1 MRIDISAYSTAMRQ
15 ALTFRTS
22 ILTAVLLLLTTVS
35 GCDKSRT
42 FTVRTETIKVESI
55 DQIVLVADAV
65 VKPLLYTQ
73 VSGLEKLPV
82 RKAKAKFISAVL
94 PSILVAK
101 HEIEQRRI
109 RIEALREKK
118 RWNESDSALYIDLK
132 NRYRANDIDDLLVR
146 THTLPT
152 SIVLAQAAVES
163 GWGKSRFFLQ
173 ANNLFG
179 VWSFN
184 KNESRIVARRT
195 RENKRIYL
203 RAYPDMSK
211 SIIDYFEILAR
222 SRSYK
227 SLREARKQTEDP
239 LQLLP
244 HLKNY
249 SERRTAYTNQLKKII
264 LRNNLKQFDS
274 YVIDPQYLV
283 ED

>member
-1 MRIDISAYSTAMRQ
+1 MRQ
-15 ALTFRTS
+15 ALTSRVL
-22 ILTAVLLLLTTVS
+22 ILTSVLLLLTTVS
-35 GCDKSRT
+35 GCDKNRT
-42 FTVRTETIKVESI
+42 FTVRTETIKVQSL
-55 DQIVLVADAV
+55 DQIVLVADAL
-65 VKPLLYTQ
+65 VKPFLYTH

-101 HEIEQRRI
+101 HEIEQRRL
-109 RIEALREKK
+109 RIEVLREKK
-118 RWNESDSALYIDLK
+118 HWNENDSALYIDLK
-132 NRYRANDIDDLLVR
+132 NRYRAKDIDDLLVR

-184 KNESRIVARRT
+184 TNESRIVARRT

-239 LQLLP
+239 LELLP

>member
-1 MRIDISAYSTAMRQ
+1 MRYPTARN
-15 ALTFRTS
+15 LFFITFL
-22 ILTAVLLLLTTVS
+22 ILFITIS
-35 GCDKSRT
+35 GCDDTKT
-42 FTVRTETIKVESI
+42 FSVRTETIKVESL
-55 DQIVLVADAV
+55 DQIVLVADAL
-65 VKPLLYTQ
+65 VKPLLYTH

-101 HEIEQRRI
+101 HEIEQRRQKI
-109 RIEALREKK
+109 VALRGKTRWSEK
-118 RWNESDSALYIDLK
+118 DSALYIDLC
-132 NRYRANDIDDLLVR
+132 NRYRAKDIDDLIIR
-146 THTLPT
+146 TGTLPT
-152 SIVLAQAAVES
+152 SLVLAQAAVES

-184 KNESRIVARRT
+184 TNESRVVARRT
-195 RENKRIYL
+195 RKNKRIYV

-222 SRSYK
+222 SRTYK
-227 SLREARKQTEDP
+227 SLREARAQTEDP

-264 LRNNLKQFDS
+264 LRNNLKQFDA
-274 YVIDPQYLV
+274 YTIDPQYLV